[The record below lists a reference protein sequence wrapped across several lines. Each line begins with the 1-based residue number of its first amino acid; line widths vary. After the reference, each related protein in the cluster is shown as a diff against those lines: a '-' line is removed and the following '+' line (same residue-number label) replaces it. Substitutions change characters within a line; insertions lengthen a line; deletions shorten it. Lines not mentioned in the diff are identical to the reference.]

1 MPRTDHFLR
10 SRFLAT
16 GGSAIKAVEVLID
29 HGVPQERII
38 FLNLV
43 SCPEGLRAMY
53 SAYPQVKVVTA
64 WVDDG
69 LDAHKYIVPGLG
81 GEFTVYILRRCSFP
95 GKEEGFRGLIDTP
108 PPDFGDRYF
117 TSN

>member
-1 MPRTDHFLR
+1 MTTLISRERSGPLRGSVETSLLSSEAHF
-10 SRFLAT
+10 SEHAAT

-29 HGVPQERII
+29 HGIPQERII

-43 SCPEGLRAMY
+43 SCPEGLQAMY

-69 LDAHKYIVPGLG
+69 LDSHKYIVPGLG
-81 GEFTVYILRRCSFP
+81 GQSRFRRLRCLLWS
-95 GKEEGFRGLIDTP
+95 
-108 PPDFGDRYF
+108 
-117 TSN
+117 SSQ